1 MAFPKLRAELFG
13 TPRQVRSIVTGKLL
27 QHKHAHTRTQS
38 AALKRANS
46 FCAGPAAAAA
56 AAGSAC
62 SHPSALLAHALLPLA
77 SGRARAPG
85 GAGGGVC
92 DDGKGVEGAMRETV
106 FWVWVWLHMVLVG
119 ELHSGRGETE
129 GDGRRNACRQI
140 DVSMEVLARMKG
152 ENLVV
157 QEAVYHALIEAAG
170 MYIRTHAQTHYQR
183 THTHG
188 SGWYVPRALRGGN
201 RGVWRCPNRSASC
214 DRYCRVPRTR
224 GGLAI

>member
-1 MAFPKLRAELFG
+1 MAFPKLRAELLG

-38 AALKRANS
+38 AAVKRANS

-62 SHPSALLAHALLPLA
+62 SHPSALFAHALLPLA
-77 SGRARAPG
+77 SGRARAQG
-85 GAGGGVC
+85 GGGGGGGGGVC
-92 DDGKGVEGAMRETV
+92 DDSKGVEGAMRETV

-119 ELHSGRGETE
+119 ELHSGWRETE
-129 GDGRRNACRQI
+129 GDDRRNARRQI

-170 MYIRTHAQTHYQR
+170 IY
-183 THTHG
+183 THTYAHTHT
-188 SGWYVPRALRGGN
+188 N
-201 RGVWRCPNRSASC
+201 
-214 DRYCRVPRTR
+214 T
-224 GGLAI
+224 